1 MEGALTPIARRAP
14 GDTRTSGKNHS
25 IPGDP
30 PSILHAE
37 ERSLESYRSAE
48 HARLGGT
55 MPKTILLADDSVT
68 IQKVVAISFAS
79 EDVKVVT
86 VDNGDDAISKTR
98 EIHPDIVLADVVMP
112 GKNGYQVC
120 EAIKGDPALAQIPVL
135 LLTGTFEAFD
145 ETRAR
150 SVGSAG
156 HIAKP
161 FEAQALVAEVRRLIA
176 AAAPSRPPAP
186 SRAAAPQVPT
196 ASQAVDEGAFDFF
209 DDDLGGPDITPAQT
223 VLDDGLEL
231 DLQNSGDDFTFDDS
245 DLASSASRL
254 ERSVPVTPDAIHE
267 VEAIEVEGSG
277 PFAAAIPIGPELEA
291 PPAAA
296 AVIEA
301 DGLDDSLALEAGSS
315 GEQPFDFAVAEEAP
329 RPSDPLDDLDL
340 VPPVDA
346 VDLAQATVIDP
357 LGASGYDVSFS
368 DLGKPVVQSPPT
380 APKIVSTEEDAAEAT
395 MLASDW
401 PPTASSESDADPSES
416 LRLGNDLTTVMD
428 RDPFDTRAAKAPRG
442 APSAIGGDSTDPMD
456 LAEEL
461 YERPFAAAPVAA
473 PRAKPTPARAEPI
486 ESIGPELR
494 EQLHD
499 TLEKIAW
506 ESFGDLTEAIV
517 RQSVERVEAIAWEVI
532 PRMAEVLIQEE
543 IRRLKSE
550 PDED

>member
-1 MEGALTPIARRAP
+1 
-14 GDTRTSGKNHS
+14 
-25 IPGDP
+25 
-30 PSILHAE
+30 
-37 ERSLESYRSAE
+37 
-48 HARLGGT
+48 

-98 EIHPDIVLADVVMP
+98 EIRPDIVLADVVMP

-120 EAIKGDPALAQIPVL
+120 EAIKGDPEIAQIPVL

-176 AAAPSRPPAP
+176 AAAASRPAAPSPAP
-186 SRAAAPQVPT
+186 APAPAPAPEVSAASSA
-196 ASQAVDEGAFDFF
+196 ADEGAFDFF
-209 DDDLGGPDITPAQT
+209 DDDLGGPDITPAQS

-231 DLQNSGDDFTFDDS
+231 DLQSSGSEFSFDEG
-245 DLASSASRL
+245 DLGSSATAH
-254 ERSVPVTPDAIHE
+254 EQSVPITPDTAHE
-267 VEAIEVEGSG
+267 VEAIEVDGAGS
-277 PFAAAIPIGPELEA
+277 FATEIPTGVELDA

-296 AVIEA
+296 AVLEG
-301 DGLDDSLALEAGSS
+301 DSLDDSLALDAGSS
-315 GEQPFDFAVAEEAP
+315 GEQPFDFAIAQEV
-329 RPSDPLDDLDL
+329 PSPDDSLADLDL

-346 VDLAQATVIDP
+346 ADLAQATVIDP

-368 DLGKPVVQSPPT
+368 DLGQPIVESPPT
-380 APKIVSTEEDAAEAT
+380 APKIVSPREDEAEAT

-401 PPTASSESDADPSES
+401 PPEASPVPESIPVA
-416 LRLGNDLTTVMD
+416 NDLTTVID
-428 RDPFDTRAAKAPRG
+428 RDVSDADATNPPAVAPMG
-442 APSAIGGDSTDPMD
+442 VGDA
-456 LAEEL
+456 AEEPTDIAADL
-461 YERPFAAAPVAA
+461 YEEPVAAAAAPAA
-473 PRAKPTPARAEPI
+473 AAAARPTPAPAQLL

-494 EQLHD
+494 QQLHD

-506 ESFGDLTEAIV
+506 ESFGELTEAIV
-517 RQSVERVEAIAWEVI
+517 RQSVERVETIAWEVI

-543 IRRLKSE
+543 IRKLKSQ
-550 PDED
+550 PDEA

>member
-1 MEGALTPIARRAP
+1 
-14 GDTRTSGKNHS
+14 
-25 IPGDP
+25 
-30 PSILHAE
+30 
-37 ERSLESYRSAE
+37 
-48 HARLGGT
+48 

-86 VDNGDDAISKTR
+86 VDNGDDAISKAR

-176 AAAPSRPPAP
+176 ASAASQPAAPAP
-186 SRAAAPQVPT
+186 TAAPAVPT
-196 ASQAVDEGAFDFF
+196 ASEAVDEGAFDFF
-209 DDDLGGPDITPAQT
+209 DDDLGVPDITPAQEA
-223 VLDDGLEL
+223 LDDGLEL
-231 DLQNSGDDFTFDDS
+231 DLQNSGDDFSFDEG
-245 DLASSASRL
+245 DLGSSAPRF
-254 ERSVPVTPDAIHE
+254 ERSVPVTPEAAHE
-267 VEAIEVEGSG
+267 VEAIEVEGAG
-277 PFAAAIPIGPELEA
+277 PFAAAVPLGPELEA
-291 PPAAA
+291 EP

-315 GEQPFDFAVAEEAP
+315 GEQPFDFATAEPAP
-329 RPSDPLDDLDL
+329 KPGDSLDDLDL

-346 VDLAQATVIDP
+346 ADLAQATVIDP

-368 DLGKPVVQSPPT
+368 DLRTPPVTSPPT
-380 APKIVSTEEDAAEAT
+380 APKMVSTGEDAAEAT
-395 MLASDW
+395 LLASDW
-401 PPTASSESDADPSES
+401 ADAAPAASAESDADASEAVP
-416 LRLGNDLTTVMD
+416 LGNDLTTVMD
-428 RDPFDTRAAKAPRG
+428 HDPFDEGAANAPHDAPR
-442 APSAIGGDSTDPMD
+442 AIGGDSTDPMH

-461 YERPFAAAPVAA
+461 YERPYAAAPAAA
-473 PRAKPTPARAEPI
+473 PTARPTPARAEPI
-486 ESIGPELR
+486 ESLGPELR
-494 EQLHD
+494 QQIHD

-517 RQSVERVEAIAWEVI
+517 RQSVERVETIAWEVI

>member
-1 MEGALTPIARRAP
+1 
-14 GDTRTSGKNHS
+14 
-25 IPGDP
+25 
-30 PSILHAE
+30 
-37 ERSLESYRSAE
+37 
-48 HARLGGT
+48 

-86 VDNGDDAISKTR
+86 VDNGDDAISKAR

-161 FEAQALVAEVRRLIA
+161 FEAQALVSEVRRLIA
-176 AAAPSRPPAP
+176 AAAASRPAAPAP
-186 SRAAAPQVPT
+186 TAAPAAPA
-196 ASQAVDEGAFDFF
+196 ASEPVDEGAFDFF
-209 DDDLGGPDITPAQT
+209 DDELGGPDITPSQA

-231 DLQNSGDDFTFDDS
+231 DLQNSGDEFSFDEG
-245 DLASSASRL
+245 DLGPSAPRF
-254 ERSVPVTPDAIHE
+254 ERSVPITPDAAHE
-267 VEAIEVEGSG
+267 VEAIEVEGAG
-277 PFAAAIPIGPELEA
+277 PFAAAVPIGPELEA
-291 PPAAA
+291 EP

-315 GEQPFDFAVAEEAP
+315 GEQPFDFAMAEPAP
-329 RPSDPLDDLDL
+329 KPGDSLDDLDL

-346 VDLAQATVIDP
+346 ADLAQATVVDP

-368 DLGKPVVQSPPT
+368 DLRTPPVTSPPT
-380 APKIVSTEEDAAEAT
+380 APKIVSTGEDAAEAT
-395 MLASDW
+395 LLASDW
-401 PPTASSESDADPSES
+401 APAANAESDVEASEAVP
-416 LRLGNDLTTVMD
+416 LGNDLTTTMD
-428 RDPFDTRAAKAPRG
+428 RDPFDEGAAKAPHD
-442 APSAIGGDSTDPMD
+442 APRAIGSDSTDPMH

-461 YERPFAAAPVAA
+461 YERPYAAAPVAA
-473 PRAKPTPARAEPI
+473 PTAQPTPARAATI
-486 ESIGPELR
+486 ESLGPELR
-494 EQLHD
+494 QQLHD

-517 RQSVERVEAIAWEVI
+517 RQSVERVETIAWEVI